1 MMLGAMKMMPKS
13 RGFTLIEVIIVIS
26 IISIL
31 VGLALPNYREY
42 VLRSNRAVA
51 KGALL
56 EVASRQEQYFVNNRS
71 YTHLLADLTY
81 PATYFI
87 DSEGQ
92 PLGSA
97 TGSIYQITITDPA
110 SNTGETTYTLS
121 AIPQGGQAD
130 DVKCGSL
137 GIDDQADKTETGTKT
152 DSYCW

>member
-1 MMLGAMKMMPKS
+1 MMPKS
-13 RGFTLIEVIIVIS
+13 KGFTLIELMIVIG
-26 IISIL
+26 IIALL
-31 VGLALPNYREY
+31 VTIAMPNYREY

-56 EVASRQEQYFVNNRS
+56 EVASRQEQYFLNNRS
-71 YTHLLADLTY
+71 YTNLLVDLNY
-81 PATYFI
+81 PVNYYI

-92 PLGSA
+92 PLGTA
-97 TGSIYQITITDPA
+97 TGSIYQITITEPA

-130 DVKCGSL
+130 DIKCGSL
-137 GIDDQADKTETGTKT
+137 GIDEQADKTETGTKT